1 MRFSTSRSCSS
12 DCITRARSSEADAP
26 ARKHGTSA
34 SARAT
39 GDSDRGTARNADK
52 NASRRAKAKATAEK
66 TAARCKRTRT
76 QRRTVKRKSTRE
88 QERDAGQPHAHHTND
103 GERKAH
109 AKRAAFGGGLDAFQR
124 RRVRV
129 PAVCARPRHTH
140 RSIRR
145 TAPRRVASS
154 DRSNERHCARKTPR
168 TVELFLVMTLIGAA
182 AAAAAAAAC
191 ARCRGHDGGTER
203 GHIYLRFSPRNFSII
218 FVCRA
223 CPLASTSS
231 PSPAP
236 PPSALGPSRLWPV
249 KGRRAVQSDRRA
261 NRLQETIEAQAERR

>member
-109 AKRAAFGGGLDAFQR
+109 AKRAAFGGG
-124 RRVRV
+124 VGCV
-129 PAVCARPRHTH
+129 PATARPRSSSV
-140 RSIRR
+140 R
-145 TAPRRVASS
+145 PPASHPS
-154 DRSNERHCARKTPR
+154 FDSAHCAASCGVVRSVQR
-168 TVELFLVMTLIGAA
+168 ATLRAQNAA
-182 AAAAAAAAC
+182 H
-191 ARCRGHDGGTER
+191 R
-203 GHIYLRFSPRNFSII
+203 
-218 FVCRA
+218 
-223 CPLASTSS
+223 
-231 PSPAP
+231 
-236 PPSALGPSRLWPV
+236 
-249 KGRRAVQSDRRA
+249 
-261 NRLQETIEAQAERR
+261 